1 MKKYQDL
8 QFADDFMFCKVMTT
22 NPNLCIRILNLILGK
37 KIKEI
42 VIHGTQ
48 QGIDITAGA
57 KSIRMDVYLDDHEGT
72 VYDLEMQTTL
82 KAYLPK
88 RLRYYQSM
96 LDLNHLEKGMDYGK
110 LPHTVI
116 IFVCTFDYFGERL
129 PIYTFENRCTQLPT
143 LSMGDE
149 SEKIFVNPDS
159 SREGL
164 NDDFNAFLDYL
175 HGKMSGNELVGEI
188 EKAVEKARMH
198 KEWEV
203 EYMTWQA
210 FEMDAKREG
219 RAEGRA
225 EGIIKSGRRHLL
237 SDDVIIEDIM
247 AEMDCNFASAKK
259 ILENYDR
266 GEIESFALNN
276 I

>member
-1 MKKYQDL
+1 
-8 QFADDFMFCKVMTT
+8 
-22 NPNLCIRILNLILGK
+22 
-37 KIKEI
+37 
-42 VIHGTQ
+42 
-48 QGIDITAGA
+48 
-57 KSIRMDVYLDDHEGT
+57 MDVYLDDHEGT
-72 VYDLEMQTTL
+72 VYDLEMQTTI

-96 LDLNHLEKGMDYGK
+96 LDLNHLEKGTDYGK

-116 IFVCTFDYFGERL
+116 IFVCTFDYFGERF

-164 NDDFNAFLDYL
+164 DDDFNAFLDYL

-219 RAEGRA
+219 RAEG
-225 EGIIKSGRRHLL
+225 IIKSGRRHLL

-259 ILENYDR
+259 MLEKYDS
-266 GEIESFALNN
+266 GEIESFALK
-276 I
+276 